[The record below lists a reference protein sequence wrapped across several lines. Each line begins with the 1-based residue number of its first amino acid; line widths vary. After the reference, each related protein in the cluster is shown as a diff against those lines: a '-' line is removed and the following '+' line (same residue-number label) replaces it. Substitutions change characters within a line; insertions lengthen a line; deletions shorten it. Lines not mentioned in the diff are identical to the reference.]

1 MAQNLLRERERESSA
16 MVMEVALAERARRVA
31 GALQA
36 ADYGLKSLVFSDPVL
51 AARWR
56 ALRAPPRWLQLL
68 R

>member
-1 MAQNLLRERERESSA
+1 
-16 MVMEVALAERARRVA
+16 MVTEVVLAERARGAA

-36 ADYGLKSLVFSDPVL
+36 AGYGLKSLVFSDPVL

-56 ALRAPPRWLQLL
+56 ALRAPL